1 MAQNRSH
8 AVMAQRAEAK
18 DSRDD
23 FPTPPWA
30 TRALINHV
38 LKPRFKGLATQTCLE
53 PACGAGH
60 MDKVLRQYFAET
72 NASDIFDYGYAKVAD
87 FLTAPYAVDS
97 VDWVITNPPFNAAE
111 QFVERAMQVARKG
124 VAILARTVF
133 IESVGRY
140 ERLFKPN
147 PPVCFAQFVERV
159 PMVKGRLD
167 RKASTATGYAW
178 FVWTVKSQEETQVV
192 WIPPCRKNLEREE
205 DYAAPPSRVTTK
217 LQQTELFDLD
227 ACSRYSEASS

>member
-8 AVMAQRAEAK
+8 AVMAQRTEAK

-30 TRALINHV
+30 TRALLEHV
-38 LKPRFKGLATQTCLE
+38 LSPRVGGLTEQTCLE

-60 MDKVLRQYFAET
+60 MDKVLREYFGRT
-72 NASDIFDYGYAKVAD
+72 SASDIYDYGYGTVAD
-87 FLTAPYAVDS
+87 FLATPYEVNS

-111 QFVERAMQVARKG
+111 QFVEKARQVARQG

-140 ERLFKPN
+140 ERLFKN
-147 PPVCFAQFVERV
+147 APPACFAQFVERV

-178 FVWTVKSQEETQVV
+178 FVWLEGGRSHTEVV
-192 WIPPCRKNLEREE
+192 WIPPCRKDLERDS
-205 DYAAPPSRVTTK
+205 DYEIPQSRAIASVR
-217 LQQTELFDLD
+217 QAELFDLD
-227 ACSRYSEASS
+227 VCPRYFEATS